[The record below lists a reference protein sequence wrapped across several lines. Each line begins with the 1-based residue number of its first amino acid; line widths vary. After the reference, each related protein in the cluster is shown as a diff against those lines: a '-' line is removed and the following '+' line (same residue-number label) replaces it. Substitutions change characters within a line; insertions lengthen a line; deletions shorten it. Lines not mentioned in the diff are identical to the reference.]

1 MIFFFFPGVHEP
13 FLNPA
18 FLIYT
23 SNHVMLCVSWRLA
36 EEELLRES
44 ERAKA
49 RCEVVGIEG
58 FRKCPVPR
66 TNKRFLINTIV
77 NNIKSNNIKS
87 NNNKSNN
94 INKSQQL
101 KKRKHSLNTS
111 RKKCDKKIIGEKTDQ
126 KGTISKK
133 ERSSKKWGS
142 PVDKTADLTAQCTL
156 PWDAMRFNTEMI
168 PTCV

>member
-1 MIFFFFPGVHEP
+1 
-13 FLNPA
+13 
-18 FLIYT
+18 
-23 SNHVMLCVSWRLA
+23 MLCVSCRLA

-66 TNKRFLINTIV
+66 ANKRFLINTIV

-87 NNNKSNN
+87 NN
-94 INKSQQL
+94 IYKSQQL
-101 KKRKHSLNTS
+101 KKRKHSLNTP
-111 RKKCDKKIIGEKTDQ
+111 RKKCDKKIVGEKTDQ

-133 ERSSKKWGS
+133 KWSSKK
-142 PVDKTADLTAQCTL
+142 
-156 PWDAMRFNTEMI
+156 
-168 PTCV
+168 